1 MWGHTDQIYTIYRP
15 EKTAEKVTKNWIWP
29 FLISQLLEISN
40 INIGHKFR
48 YNLQTRIVQFT
59 DQKKKTAKEV
69 IRIQTDPS

>member
-1 MWGHTDQIYTIYRP
+1 MSGHTDQIYTIYRP

-40 INIGHKFR
+40 INIGHKFKIVWNIR

-59 DQKKKTAKEV
+59 DQKKKN
-69 IRIQTDPS
+69 S